1 MSATRRNLLLAL
13 VILSGILN
21 YADRQIIAVLK
32 TLLQAKLNWSDA
44 DYGDLTTVFQFAA
57 ALAYVGAGWVV
68 DRVGWRRANILA
80 VASWSLAAM
89 AHGMVRTFG
98 QFAVAR
104 VALGATESL
113 GTPASIKTI
122 GALFEARAR
131 SVAMGAMNSATN
143 FGAVI
148 TPLVVPSIAM
158 AWGWQ
163 AAFLLTG
170 GLGLV
175 WVAAWL
181 LTVGTASAPA
191 GEVRIAGEAD
201 ATGGGRAAAETAKG
215 SSVSWR
221 VVLTDRRTWAIAG
234 AKVLIDQVWW
244 LLLFWIPDFFHRQ
257 FHLDIEQA
265 AVPTAAIYLIAAFG
279 SIIGGWASGR
289 LIAGGTAVTDA
300 RKTVMLVSALLMLPV
315 PLASFVDNYWLAV
328 GFLGLTLASHQAFSV
343 NLFAL
348 TTDVIPASRVG
359 TVISVGALC
368 GNLSGMTVLWVAS
381 RTIGKFG
388 YGPWLALAAVAYLLA
403 LAWIRRLVP
412 QDVEEVAAVA

>member
-1 MSATRRNLLLAL
+1 MSATRRNLLLGL

-32 TLLQAKLNWSDA
+32 PLLQAQLNWTDA
-44 DYGDLTTVFQFAA
+44 DYGDLTTLFQFAA

-80 VASWSLAAM
+80 VASWSVAAM
-89 AHGMVRTFG
+89 AHGVVRTFG

-113 GTPASIKTI
+113 GTPTSIKTI
-122 GALFEARAR
+122 GTLFEARAR

-143 FGAVI
+143 IGAVI
-148 TPLVVPSIAM
+148 TPLLVPSIAV

-175 WVAAWL
+175 WVAAWV
-181 LTVGTASAPA
+181 LTTRTASLASAEVIAPPAA
-191 GEVRIAGEAD
+191 GA
-201 ATGGGRAAAETAKG
+201 
-215 SSVSWR
+215 SVSWG

-257 FHLDIEQA
+257 FHLDIQQA
-265 AVPTAAIYLIAAFG
+265 ALPTAVIYLIAAGG
-279 SIIGGWASGR
+279 SIVGGWASGR
-289 LIAGGTAVTDA
+289 LIAGGTAVTEA
-300 RKTVMLVSALLMLPV
+300 RKAVMLVSALLMLPV
-315 PLASFVDNYWLAV
+315 PLALFVDNYWLAV

-348 TTDVIPASRVG
+348 TTDVVPASRVG

-381 RTIGKFG
+381 RLIGKFG

-403 LAWIRRLVP
+403 LAWIRRLIP
-412 QDVEEVAAVA
+412 RDIEEIAAVA

>member
-1 MSATRRNLLLAL
+1 MSATRRNLLLGL

-32 TLLQAKLNWSDA
+32 PLLQAQLNWTDA
-44 DYGDLTTVFQFAA
+44 DYGDLTTLFQFAA

-80 VASWSLAAM
+80 VASWSVAAM
-89 AHGMVRTFG
+89 AHGVVRTFG

-113 GTPASIKTI
+113 GTPTSIKTI
-122 GALFEARAR
+122 GTLFEARAR

-143 FGAVI
+143 IGAVI
-148 TPLVVPSIAM
+148 TPLLVPSIAV

-175 WVAAWL
+175 WVAAWV
-181 LTVGTASAPA
+181 LTTRTAASLPSAEVIAPPA
-191 GEVRIAGEAD
+191 AGA
-201 ATGGGRAAAETAKG
+201 
-215 SSVSWR
+215 SVSWG

-257 FHLDIEQA
+257 FHLDIQQA
-265 AVPTAAIYLIAAFG
+265 ALPTAVIYLIAAGG
-279 SIIGGWASGR
+279 SIAGGWASGR
-289 LIAGGTAVTDA
+289 LIAGGTAVTEA
-300 RKTVMLVSALLMLPV
+300 RKAVMLVSALLMLPV
-315 PLASFVDNYWLAV
+315 PLALFVDNYWLAV

-348 TTDVIPASRVG
+348 TTDVVPASRVG

-381 RTIGKFG
+381 RLIGKFG
-388 YGPWLALAAVAYLLA
+388 YGPWLALTAVAYLLA
-403 LAWIRRLVP
+403 LAWIRRLIP
-412 QDVEEVAAVA
+412 RDIEEIAAVA